1 MSIKSIESN
10 ETTQYQYKGVTFFMN
25 PKINVRITSDG
36 KVFNF
41 DTKKFINPGQAG
53 TYSVKIKNSASEYS
67 QVSFQSLL
75 SRFFGIK
82 KTVSQ
87 IIVPIDNNLG
97 YVPSNLKLVENPNKP
112 GPKKGSA
119 AKKII
124 ASNKKFDF
132 GVKEIAPSVYEKTTE
147 IELHGFRIVPLQVE
161 HKFICCDGYSFDN
174 KDDAK
179 KHQANVDFAKQC
191 GRLVVERKAGYVLA
205 QEIFLMHVHYTYE
218 NRPYNDFKEMLWN
231 DSDIIEEGEVEQYR
245 FVPQEG
251 LGEFKD
257 ILLSEDSTFTFE
269 EAATMTQKLSEMNS
283 NFNDILSIVTKS

>member
-1 MSIKSIESN
+1 MSIKSIESA
-10 ETTQYQYKGVTFFMN
+10 ETTQYQYKGVTFFAN
-25 PKINVRITSDG
+25 PKINVRITNDG

-41 DTKKFINPGQAG
+41 ETKKFINPGQAG
-53 TYSVKIKNSASEYS
+53 TYSVKINGEYN

-87 IIVPIDNNLG
+87 LIVPIDNNLG
-97 YVPSNLKLVENPNKP
+97 YTQNNLKIVENPNKP
-112 GPKKGSA
+112 GRKKGSA

-147 IELHGFRIVPLQVE
+147 IELHGFRIVPLQVD
-161 HKFICCDGYSFDN
+161 HKFICGDGYSFDN

-191 GRLVVERKAGYVLA
+191 ARLVVERKAGYVLA
-205 QEIFLMHVHYTYE
+205 QDIFLMHVHYTNE
-218 NRPYNDFKEMLWN
+218 NRPYKDFKEMLWN
-231 DSDIIEEGEVEQYR
+231 DSDIIEEGEVAQYR

-257 ILLSEDSTFTFE
+257 ILLSEDSAFTFE
-269 EAATMTQKLSEMNS
+269 QAATMAQKLSEMNS

>member
-1 MSIKSIESN
+1 MSIKSIESA
-10 ETTQYQYKGVTFFMN
+10 ETTQYQYKGVTFFAN

-41 DTKKFINPGQAG
+41 DNKKYMNAGQAG
-53 TYSVKIKNSASEYS
+53 TYSVKINGEYN

-87 IIVPIDNNLG
+87 LIVPNDNNLG
-97 YVPSNLKLVENPNKP
+97 YVPGNLKIVENPNKP
-112 GPKKGSA
+112 GRKKGSA

-132 GVKEIAPSVYEKTTE
+132 GVKEIAPNIYEKTAE
-147 IELHGFRIVPLQVE
+147 IELHGFRIVPLQVD
-161 HKFICCDGYSFDN
+161 HKFICGDGYSFDN

-191 GRLVVERKAGYVLA
+191 ARLVVERKAGYVLA
-205 QEIFLMHVHYTYE
+205 QDIFLMHVHYTNE
-218 NRPYNDFKEMLWN
+218 NRPYKDFKEMLWN
-231 DSDIIEEGEVEQYR
+231 DSDIIEEGEVAQYR

-269 EAATMTQKLSEMNS
+269 QAATMTQKLSEMNS